1 MTGQKISIT
10 SPQNISAEIDS
21 LERTFKALLG
31 REVTL
36 SVGAQESSLA
46 IQYESGAQLDAIVSL
61 LIAPNEAQSLF
72 ERSGSSAENDES
84 LISTSEPNRRNQS
97 VIGGT
102 TQRGAALV
110 PISPGDWSAGSKT
123 IAQME
128 AKKSPAGAG
137 PVA

>member
-31 REVTL
+31 RKVTL

-46 IQYESGAQLDAIVSL
+46 IHYESGAQLDAIVSL

-97 VIGGT
+97 ATPSSV
-102 TQRGAALV
+102 
-110 PISPGDWSAGSKT
+110 
-123 IAQME
+123 
-128 AKKSPAGAG
+128 
-137 PVA
+137 

>member
-97 VIGGT
+97 VIT
-102 TQRGAALV
+102 LPRKKHRRRAKFPFKRTRGALL
-110 PISPGDWSAGSKT
+110 
-123 IAQME
+123 
-128 AKKSPAGAG
+128 KK
-137 PVA
+137 